1 MKKTILA
8 TVVGLAAFGL
18 SQVASAA
25 IEQGQLTIWVNGDK
39 SYDGIAKVGKKFEQA
54 TGVKVTVTHPDQVE
68 VKFQQTAA
76 TGNGPDIFMWAH
88 DRFGEWVKAGLLT
101 PIEPEAAVKAK
112 FQDFAWDAMMIDG
125 KYYGYPVSI
134 EALALICNKDIVASA
149 PKTFEEFVKLDDD
162 LKAKGK
168 RAIMWDYATPFFS
181 YPIISANGGYAFKRL
196 SGGAYD
202 VKDSGVN
209 NDGAKIGMKFL
220 VDLVQGGHL
229 EKGVDYGIMESN
241 FTQSK
246 VACIIN
252 GPWSWSQY
260 DTKGIN
266 ITVNPL
272 PTLNG
277 KQARPFVGVQGM
289 TINAASP
296 NKDLAKEFLENY
308 LLTDEGLA
316 EMNADK
322 PLGAAALKSY
332 EAILE
337 KDPKTGSRVLA
348 TTTNAK
354 NGDLMPSVP
363 EMSRFW
369 SSFQTAL
376 KNATTKRQSIEDA
389 LSTAERR
396 IEQQ

>member
-25 IEQGQLTIWVNGDK
+25 IEEGQLTIWVNGDK

-54 TGVKVTVTHPDQVE
+54 TGVKVTVSHPDQVE

-101 PIEPEAAVKAK
+101 PIEPSKEVKDS
-112 FQDFAWDAMMIDG
+112 FQDVAWKAMDIGG

-134 EALALICNKDIVASA
+134 EAVALICNTAIVPTA
-149 PKTFEEFVKLDDD
+149 PKTFEELIPLDEK
-162 LKAKGK
+162 LKAEGK
-168 RAIMWDYATPFFS
+168 RAIMWDYMNPFFT
-181 YPIISANGGYAFKRL
+181 YPLISANGGYAFKL
-196 SGGAYD
+196 KGNGEYD

-209 NDGAKIGMKFL
+209 NDGAKKGVQFL
-220 VDLVQGGHL
+220 VDLVKNGHM
-229 EKGVDYGIMESN
+229 EKGVDYGVMESN
-241 FTQSK
+241 FVQGK

-252 GPWSWSQY
+252 GPWSWGQY
-260 DTKGIN
+260 DNKGIK
-266 ITVNPL
+266 ISINPIPSL
-272 PTLNG
+272 AGNAG
-277 KQARPFVGVQGM
+277 RPFVGVQGM

-296 NKDLAKEFLENY
+296 NKDLAKEFIEKY
-308 LLTDEGLA
+308 LLTNEGLT
-316 EMNADK
+316 ELNNDK
-322 PLGAAALKSY
+322 PLGAVGLKSF
-332 EAILE
+332 EALLE
-337 KDPKTGSRVLA
+337 KGATGSRIAV
-348 TTTNAK
+348 TMSNAA
-354 NGDLMPSVP
+354 NGDPMPSVP
-363 EMSRFW
+363 EMNRFW

-376 KNATTKRQSIEDA
+376 KNATTGRQTLEDA

-396 IEQQ
+396 IEQ